1 MPLRQ
6 LFKKFA
12 NDETGIVST
21 EVLVMVAAGGLL
33 SVAVMV
39 LATSGVKQLDEDR
52 AYQLQAQEKVTT
64 F

>member
-6 LFKKFA
+6 LFKRFA

-39 LATSGVKQLDEDR
+39 LASSGVKQLDEDR